1 MLLMFCTK
9 CGKQSDGATAFCK
22 SCGAAISG
30 SGAPSQVIVV
40 RAAEKSPALAL
51 VLSFL
56 FAGLGQIYND
66 QIKKGVW
73 IIIAH
78 AISLVLIPVL
88 VGIVTTPVIWIWSMI
103 DAYKTAERINRGE
116 LLPNAQRTA

>member
-1 MLLMFCTK
+1 MLPMFCTK
-9 CGKQSDGATAFCK
+9 CGKQNDDATAFCK
-22 SCGAAISG
+22 YCGAAASG
-30 SGAPSQVIVV
+30 SIAAPQVIVV
-40 RAAEKSPALAL
+40 RAEKNAVLALAF
-51 VLSFL
+51 SFF

-66 QIKKGVW
+66 QIKKGIW

-78 AISLVLIPVL
+78 AISLVLIAVL

-116 LLPNAQRTA
+116 LLPNARRMA